1 MVLADSS
8 FFRQVLSEPLAGLCQ
23 LGGLRGRSLTEATWD
38 TALCAR
44 AYLHNTGA
52 PTQTPSYWPRKG
64 KDMEFKPW
72 VTTCILYV
80 HRQTPCT
87 YHAYIHTHAVIQY
100 VTMHACTIQ
109 THTHTDHVYI
119 YILTHCRGRR
129 TSDPAIYC
137 VKHSHERTMYG
148 CSHLEF
154 PLTSDGLSAASQL
167 PVNSQPYNHHTYSV
181 WGENS
186 LIYIKYNKNS

>member
-1 MVLADSS
+1 MLGPICIT
-8 FFRQVLSEPLAGLCQ
+8 QEPPHRLLHTDPEK
-23 LGGLRGRSLTEATWD
+23 GRMWNSNLE
-38 TALCAR
+38 
-44 AYLHNTGA
+44 
-52 PTQTPSYWPRKG
+52 SPRVYCVYIG
-64 KDMEFKPW
+64 RHHAHTM
-72 VTTCILYV
+72 
-80 HRQTPCT
+80 HT
-87 YHAYIHTHAVIQY
+87 YTHAVIQY

-119 YILTHCRGRR
+119 YILIHCRGRR